1 MKNLLWIF
9 LFLLTVSFSCEDSE
23 NIMTNQDLIELER
36 EIIALSESVTCT
48 NSAEWKFTPMG
59 SKACGGPIRYIAFHQ
74 SVEKEFL
81 ALVDRFTVEQQ
92 AFNLR
97 NNVVSDCMLIAAPR
111 TVTCEGGKPVL
122 VN

>member
-1 MKNLLWIF
+1 
-9 LFLLTVSFSCEDSE
+9 
-23 NIMTNQDLIELER
+23 
-36 EIIALSESVTCT
+36 
-48 NSAEWKFTPMG
+48 MG

-111 TVTCEGGKPVL
+111 TVTCEGGKPIL